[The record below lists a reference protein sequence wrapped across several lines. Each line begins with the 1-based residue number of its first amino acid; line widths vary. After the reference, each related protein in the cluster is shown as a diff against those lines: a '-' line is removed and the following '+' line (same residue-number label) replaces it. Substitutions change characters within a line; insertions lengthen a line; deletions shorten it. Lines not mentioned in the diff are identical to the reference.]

1 LKPLSAEW
9 QISAGFL
16 AELARPALFATAAL
30 ASAGVLADSRR
41 HFRPRAV
48 ALWTAFT
55 LFLPHV
61 TLPLYLIARSCARP
75 PATAAE
81 EAPPSA
87 SADANDEDNET
98 NDLSPAAT
106 TDTVDDHTV
115 AVAPPGASY
124 GVTDGITDKAAGS
137 PSATSKSQSPRP
149 RFARRLALPLLYAA
163 ALLGAGAL
171 YFYADYQSA
180 DAHLARAR
188 QAKLDRRGERAVLE
202 YRAALRREDDPHV
215 RKLLGLELSKAG
227 RWEEALAELRAAE
240 RGGEPDDLLPFHIAT
255 ALAALDRPSEAS
267 DHYRKFLQSQL
278 CAQTPPDRRCEGVRL
293 SIAP

>member
-1 LKPLSAEW
+1 MSADW

-16 AELARPALFATAAL
+16 AELARPALFAAAAL
-30 ASAGVLADSRR
+30 ASAGVLADSRS

-61 TLPLYLIARSCARP
+61 TLPLYLIARSCVRP
-75 PATAAE
+75 PAAAAE
-81 EAPPSA
+81 EAATSA
-87 SADANDEDNET
+87 SADANDDEDNET
-98 NDLSPAAT
+98 RELSPAAT
-106 TDTVDDHTV
+106 PDTDDGCAVVV
-115 AVAPPGASY
+115 AAPGASDGVRD
-124 GVTDGITDKAAGS
+124 GVTDEAAGS
-137 PSATSKSQSPRP
+137 PSAASQSPRP
-149 RFARRLALPLLYAA
+149 RLARRLALPLLYAA

-188 QAKLDRRGERAVLE
+188 QAQLDKRVGRAVRE

-227 RWEEALAELRAAE
+227 RWEEALAELLAAE
-240 RGGEPDDLLPFHIAT
+240 RGGEPDDALPFHIAT
-255 ALAALDRPSEAS
+255 ALTALDRPAEAAA
-267 DHYRKFLQSQL
+267 HYRKFLQSQL
-278 CAQTPPDRRCEGVRL
+278 CTQTPPDRRCEGVRV